1 MFAEGISLV
10 HFRQKLKKKRSLKY
24 SNIYLLM
31 ILHSSPLTFSL
42 EELFINERVV
52 HSFTGTDQHFII
64 FFSLQIFT

>member
-1 MFAEGISLV
+1 MFAKGISLV
-10 HFRQKLKKKRSLKY
+10 HFRQQFKKKSLKY

-42 EELFINERVV
+42 EELLINERVV